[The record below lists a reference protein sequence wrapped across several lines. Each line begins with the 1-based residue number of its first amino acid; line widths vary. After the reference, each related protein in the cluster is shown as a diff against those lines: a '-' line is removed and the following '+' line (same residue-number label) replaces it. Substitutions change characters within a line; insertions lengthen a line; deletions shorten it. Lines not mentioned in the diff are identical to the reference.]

1 MTNTQ
6 IKSII
11 SFLLFTWF
19 AGAGVVIVI
28 LGEALSYSI
37 PMIAVGGLFWWASM
51 RKN

>member
-19 AGAGVVIVI
+19 TGAGLAGSIM
-28 LGEALSYSI
+28 GESLNYSVPLI
-37 PMIAVGGLFWWASM
+37 IVGGVFFWASM
-51 RKN
+51 RK